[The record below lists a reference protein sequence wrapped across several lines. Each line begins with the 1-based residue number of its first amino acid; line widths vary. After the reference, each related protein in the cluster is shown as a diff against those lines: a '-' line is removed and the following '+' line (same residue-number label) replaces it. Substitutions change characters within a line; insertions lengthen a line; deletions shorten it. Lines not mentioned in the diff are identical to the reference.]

1 MKTIKKTIVAVI
13 IIYCSYSQAQQ
24 AYVTSEQELALQKQ
38 TMRNTPFIFE
48 GVTTQ
53 QQQCYRSKYGFL
65 TCTTISITKIFK
77 GSGQIKL
84 GTIKLITAQ
93 GGSIEDNN
101 GNTEVETISDGGTEI
116 SKGQSYIIF
125 ASIADSS
132 YYGGINSS
140 ARNDTIDNSLVLLVK
155 DIICFD
161 FKNQKLHP
169 THPDMFPIAKWVSV
183 ESNFTTLDD
192 LYGYL
197 KEKCNLTIQ
206 EEVEQQPKSPAD
218 STKQK

>member
-1 MKTIKKTIVAVI
+1 MKKMNYIAFLILTFCFHYSFSQRIEFTTPEAKLEAQKFIIKKSA
-13 IIYCSYSQAQQ
+13 
-24 AYVTSEQELALQKQ
+24 
-38 TMRNTPFIFE
+38 FIFE
-48 GVTTQ
+48 GVTSQ
-53 QQQCYRSKYGFL
+53 QQNCYRSKYGFL

-77 GSGQIKL
+77 GSGKIKL

-93 GGSIEDNN
+93 GGSIENNN
-101 GNTEVETISDGGTEI
+101 GNTEVETISDGGPEI

-132 YYGGINSS
+132 YYGGTNLY
-140 ARNDTIDNSLVLLVK
+140 ARNDTTDNDLALLVK

-169 THPDMFPIAKWVSV
+169 THPDMFPIAKWGSV
-183 ESNFTTLDD
+183 GSNYKTLDD
-192 LYGYL
+192 LNAFL
-197 KEKCNLTIQ
+197 KENGLTVQ
-206 EEVEQQPKSPAD
+206 EEVEQQPKLPAD